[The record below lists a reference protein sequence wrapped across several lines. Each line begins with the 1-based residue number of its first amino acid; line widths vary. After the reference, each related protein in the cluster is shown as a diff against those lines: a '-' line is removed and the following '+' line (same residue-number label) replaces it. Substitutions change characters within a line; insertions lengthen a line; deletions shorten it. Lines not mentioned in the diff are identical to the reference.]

1 MSDITNAFAIASGAV
16 PGALSRFYLT
26 ELSKTKFGHKFPY
39 ATFVINLTGC
49 LAMGFFFTISEGITG
64 YPTELDLLIRTG
76 FLGSYTTFST
86 YGFDTLTL
94 WRSKQTSVTAFYW
107 AGSAVLGVVAVILG
121 IAIANLLINY
131 AKHPIPN
138 S

>member
-26 ELSKTKFGHKFPY
+26 EWSKANFGTKFPY
-39 ATFVINLTGC
+39 ATFGINLTGC
-49 LAMGFFFTISEGITG
+49 LAMGFFFTISKGITG

-94 WRSKQTSVTAFYW
+94 WRSKQTGATAFYW
-107 AGSAVLGVVAVILG
+107 AGSAVLGLGAVLLG
-121 IAIANLLINY
+121 VAIAKLFV
-131 AKHPIPN
+131 
-138 S
+138 

>member
-26 ELSKTKFGHKFPY
+26 EWSKVKYGTKFPY
-39 ATFVINLTGC
+39 ATFGINVTGC
-49 LAMGFFFTISEGITG
+49 LAMGFFFTISKGITG

-86 YGFDTLTL
+86 YGFDTLTM
-94 WRSKQTSVTAFYW
+94 WRSNQKIATIFYW
-107 AGSAVLGVVAVILG
+107 AGSAILGVVAVFLG
-121 IAIANLLINY
+121 AAIAKLFI
-131 AKHPIPN
+131 K
-138 S
+138 

>member
-26 ELSKTKFGHKFPY
+26 EWSKAKYGTKFPY
-39 ATFVINLTGC
+39 ATFGINVTGC
-49 LAMGFFFTISEGITG
+49 FAMGFFFTISKGITG

-86 YGFDTLTL
+86 YGFDTLTM
-94 WRSKQTSVTAFYW
+94 WRSNQKIATIFYW
-107 AGSAVLGVVAVILG
+107 AGSAILGVATVFLG
-121 IAIANLLINY
+121 AAIAKLFV
-131 AKHPIPN
+131 K
-138 S
+138 

>member
-1 MSDITNAFAIASGAV
+1 
-16 PGALSRFYLT
+16 
-26 ELSKTKFGHKFPY
+26 
-39 ATFVINLTGC
+39 
-49 LAMGFFFTISEGITG
+49 MGFFFTISKGITG

-94 WRSKQTSVTAFYW
+94 WRSKQTGATIFYW
-107 AGSAVLGVVAVILG
+107 AGSVILGLVAVILG
-121 IAIANLLINY
+121 VAIAKLFVTQ
-131 AKHPIPN
+131 AKHSIYN